1 MANIVRKTIS
11 GNGTYKKRLRNI
23 ADMIRIEN
31 CPRITIRINLTK
43 ENYLDINT
51 LFVDLNKIDSNNK
64 LTVYPDIIV
73 VDEHSE
79 LYLDDKEKIYVLL
92 HIFNEMCKSD
102 MRIPSSYRLGANC
115 MYKNNHSITI
125 GADGELYKCYSIVGN
140 RDYSVSNINCS
151 SNKVLIGSGNLCQD
165 DCEYID
171 ICNGGCPYNQY
182 VKNKKMFRNCN
193 YEFMIKDEVK
203 FNEKR

>member
-11 GNGTYKKRLRNI
+11 GNGTYKKLLRNI

-79 LYLDDKEKIYVLL
+79 LYLDDKEKIYVYYFIYL
-92 HIFNEMCKSD
+92 MKC
-102 MRIPSSYRLGANC
+102 ANQ
-115 MYKNNHSITI
+115 T
-125 GADGELYKCYSIVGN
+125 
-140 RDYSVSNINCS
+140 
-151 SNKVLIGSGNLCQD
+151 
-165 DCEYID
+165 
-171 ICNGGCPYNQY
+171 
-182 VKNKKMFRNCN
+182 
-193 YEFMIKDEVK
+193 
-203 FNEKR
+203 